1 MSVEAYSDLI
11 MAIPGPVLL
20 VGEDQRILTANA
32 AATETLGPHLTGQ
45 SVYAII
51 RQPDATRAFE
61 AIRDKDTTATEAR
74 FIQTTPTGET
84 IFRMVLRKLQ
94 PRAGDPVTLA
104 TFVDIS
110 HIEEAEQMRRDF
122 VANVSHELRSPLTVL
137 GGFIETLQTAARED
151 TEARLRFLDIMA
163 KEAQRMNRIVDD
175 LLSLSNVEANEKVR
189 PREMIDLADVI
200 GSTIAA
206 LRPQIEHN
214 QIRLNYDPANGSHVI
229 RGDRDQLIQVFRNLI
244 ENAVKYGGSGGT
256 VTIRIREHAR
266 MPGFSGPV
274 VIVDVVDT
282 GDGIDSVH
290 LPRLTERFY
299 RVDTHRSREKGGT
312 GLGLAIVK
320 HILNRHRARLSI
332 QSSKG
337 VGSTFSVQL
346 PKDT

>member
-1 MSVEAYSDLI
+1 

-20 VGEDQRILTANA
+20 VGEDQRIMTANDA
-32 AATETLGPHLTGQ
+32 ASETLGPNLAGQ

-61 AIRDKDTTATEAR
+61 AIRDANTSGTEAR

-94 PRAGDPVTLA
+94 PKSGARVTLA

-137 GGFIETLQTAARED
+137 GGFIETLQTAARD
-151 TEARLRFLDIMA
+151 DVEARLRFLDIMA

-189 PREMIDLADVI
+189 PRDLIDLSDVI

-206 LRPQIEHN
+206 LRPQIENN
-214 QIRLNYDPANGSHVI
+214 QIRLNYDPATSSHVI
-229 RGDRDQLIQVFRNLI
+229 RGERDQLIQVFRNLI

-256 VTIRIREHAR
+256 VTIRTREHAR

>member
-1 MSVEAYSDLI
+1 MSVEAYSTLI

-20 VGEDQRILTANA
+20 VGEDQRIVTANA
-32 AATETLGPHLTGQ
+32 AAIETLGPNLIGQ

-51 RQPDATRAFE
+51 RQPDAVRAFD
-61 AIRDKDTTATEAR
+61 AMRGNQGAGAEAR

-84 IFRMVLRKLQ
+84 IFRMVLRGLQ
-94 PRAGDPVTLA
+94 PKSGGRVILA

-137 GGFIETLQTAARED
+137 GGFIETLQTAAKD
-151 TEARLRFLDIMA
+151 DPEARLRFLDIMA

-189 PREMIDLADVI
+189 PRELINLSDVI
-200 GSTIAA
+200 GSTLAA
-206 LRPQIEHN
+206 LRPQIERN
-214 QIRLNYDPANGSHVI
+214 EIRMNYEGGTEEHKI

-244 ENAVKYGGSGGT
+244 ENAVKYGGSGGA
-256 VTIRIREHAR
+256 VTIRAHEHAR

-274 VIVDVVDT
+274 VIVDVIDT
-282 GDGIDSVH
+282 GDGIDAVH

-299 RVDTHRSREKGGT
+299 RVDNHRSREKGGT

-320 HILNRHRARLSI
+320 HILNRHRARLSV
-332 QSSKG
+332 QSIKG